1 MMTES
6 EIKAMVSLLEDD
18 DKEVINHIENQIYAF
33 GEQIIPYLEEEW
45 TRQFS
50 TDVQKRIEN
59 ILQLLNYKVVRER
72 LMDWVKNDSTDLLK
86 GMWVIATYQYPD
98 LQLEE
103 LRKKVEQL
111 YFDAWVEFKTD
122 LLPTDQIKLL
132 NSIFFHKFRF
142 KANTSNIKAVSNS
155 MINTTLEN
163 KKSNPIG
170 LCVLYI
176 LIAQKLKLPVYGV
189 NLPNVF
195 IVTYKTADVQFYINV
210 FNKGLTYIKQDI
222 ENYIMNLRVTPRDLF
237 YEPCSN
243 IDIIRRVMRN
253 LIVAYEDLGD
263 KEKIADIQRL
273 LDDISEGEFL

>member
-1 MMTES
+1 MTES

-18 DKEVINHIENQIYAF
+18 DKEVINHIENQIYSF
-33 GEQIIPYLEEEW
+33 GEQIIPYLEDEW
-45 TRQFS
+45 ARQFS
-50 TDVQKRIEN
+50 PDVQKRIEN
-59 ILQLLNYKVVRER
+59 ILQLLNYKVVRTR
-72 LMDWVKNDSTDLLK
+72 LLDWVKNDSTDLLK
-86 GMWVIATYQYPD
+86 GMWIIATYQYPD

-122 LLPTDQIKLL
+122 LLPTEQIKLL

-142 KANTSNIKAVSNS
+142 RANTSNIKAVSNS
-155 MINTTLEN
+155 MINTTLES

-176 LIAQKLKLPVYGV
+176 LIAQKLKLPIYGV

-195 IVTYKTADVQFYINV
+195 IVTYKTAEIQFYINV

-222 ENYIMNLRVTPRDLF
+222 ENYIMNLHVTSRELF
-237 YEPCSN
+237 YEPCSHL
-243 IDIIRRVMRN
+243 DIIRRVMRN

-263 KEKIADIQRL
+263 KERVEDIKRL
-273 LDDISEGEFL
+273 LDEISEGEFL